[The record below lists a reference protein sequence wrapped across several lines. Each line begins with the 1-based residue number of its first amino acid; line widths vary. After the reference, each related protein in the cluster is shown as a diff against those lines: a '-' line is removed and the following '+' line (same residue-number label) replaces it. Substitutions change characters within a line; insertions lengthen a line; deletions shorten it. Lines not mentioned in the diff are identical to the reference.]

1 MANLVR
7 TGKRFHPIPG
17 EKGQAAVTDALF
29 LLVIITG
36 LMAFLF
42 TFTVGY
48 GKGLS
53 DQVSR
58 NTNFEFVASALKTI
72 MYQSVPRNADTV
84 LQPNNADQEIDY
96 LMAQVKEDYADD
108 ANISI
113 NTQKNLT
120 RTVYEVMRPIADT
133 HDYLFVINTAQ
144 KYVFVMLWR
153 TEFASYQ
160 INPSTGNP
168 QRFQDIGVQNPAHK
182 MYFCSPTLTSDA
194 LQRFKLRVGNTTEVE
209 TIVNMVEFTGSSLLL
224 SQDSTET
231 RAGVSLATW
240 VATPIRDAEWQAM
253 NCVPVPI
260 TLP

>member
-1 MANLVR
+1 MKKP
-7 TGKRFHPIPG
+7 GKKFHSFAQ
-17 EKGQAAVTDALF
+17 EKNAQAAVTDALF

-42 TFTVGY
+42 TFTIGY

-72 MYQSVPRNADTV
+72 MYQSVPRNADVV
-84 LQPNNADQEIDY
+84 LQPSNPDQEIDY
-96 LMAQVKEDYADD
+96 LMAQLKEDYADD
-108 ANISI
+108 GNISL

-120 RTVYEVMRPIADT
+120 RTVYDVMRPIADT

-153 TEFASYQ
+153 TEFATFQ
-160 INPSTGNP
+160 TNPSTGNP
-168 QRFQDIGVQNPAHK
+168 QRYQDIQVQNPAHR
-182 MYFCSPTLTSDA
+182 MYFCAPALTSDA

-209 TIVNMVEFTGSSLLL
+209 AIVNMVEFTGSSLLL

-240 VATPIRDAEWQAM
+240 IATPIRDAEWQAM
-253 NCVPVPI
+253 HCSPVPI

>member
-1 MANLVR
+1 MMSSSR
-7 TGKRFHPIPG
+7 TGKKFSFASNQR
-17 EKGQAAVTDALF
+17 GQAAVTDALF

-72 MYQSVPRNADTV
+72 MYQSVPRNADVT
-84 LQPNNADQEIDY
+84 LQPNNSNQEIDY

-108 ANISI
+108 GNISL

-120 RTVYEVMRPIADT
+120 RTIYDVMRPIADT

-160 INPSTGNP
+160 INPNTGNP
-168 QRFQDIGVQNPAHK
+168 QRYQDIQVQDPSHR
-182 MYFCSPTLTSDA
+182 MYFCSPILTSDA

-209 TIVNMVEFTGSSLLL
+209 AVVNMVEFTGSSLLL
-224 SQDSTET
+224 SQDTTET

-240 VATPIRDAEWQAM
+240 IATPIRDAEWQGM
-253 NCVPVPI
+253 NCSQVPI